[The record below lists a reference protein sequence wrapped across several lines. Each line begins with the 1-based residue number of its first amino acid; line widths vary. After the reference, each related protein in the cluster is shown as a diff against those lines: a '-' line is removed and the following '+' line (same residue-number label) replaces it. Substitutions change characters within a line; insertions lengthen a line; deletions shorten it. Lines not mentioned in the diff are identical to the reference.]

1 MPMLTFYQNLL
12 APPRHLIP
20 VLLAMWIGLS
30 LSESLARKR
39 GQDAEKLSN
48 LVFYAVLAW
57 LVGGR
62 LTFAALHPQAFIAS
76 PLSLFYPNTDI
87 FNQAG
92 AWVVGLATAFI
103 YARKQSLLDW
113 ETLDFLVPFFAFTTL
128 GLALAHLAEGKIF
141 GSETSV
147 PWAVEQLDARRHPYL
162 IYELLAASGSL
173 GLLWLRWRR
182 ATPAAGSGFLLFT
195 ALTSGWMLFIEA
207 FRGDSA
213 FIFGGF
219 RLAQVGALA
228 VLAVSLYL
236 LDARFKARPA
246 ITS

>member
-1 MPMLTFYQNLL
+1 MLTFYQNLL

-20 VLLAMWIGLS
+20 VLLTMWIGLNI
-30 LSESLARKR
+30 SESLARKR
-39 GQDAEKLSN
+39 GQPAEKLSN
-48 LVFYAVLAW
+48 LVFYAVVAW

-62 LTFAALHPQAFIAS
+62 LAFAALHPQAFIAS

-87 FNQAG
+87 FDLAG
-92 AWVVGLATAFI
+92 AWVAALATALI
-103 YARKQSLLDW
+103 YARKHSLLSW

-141 GSETSV
+141 GIETSV
-147 PWAVEQLDARRHPYL
+147 PWAVEQLEARRHPYL
-162 IYELLAASGSL
+162 IYELLAASGTL
-173 GLLWLRWRR
+173 GLLWPRWTRS
-182 ATPAAGSGFLLFT
+182 TPVAGSGFFLFA

-207 FRGDSA
+207 FRGDST
-213 FIFGGF
+213 FIFGGL

-228 VLAVSLYL
+228 VLAISLYL